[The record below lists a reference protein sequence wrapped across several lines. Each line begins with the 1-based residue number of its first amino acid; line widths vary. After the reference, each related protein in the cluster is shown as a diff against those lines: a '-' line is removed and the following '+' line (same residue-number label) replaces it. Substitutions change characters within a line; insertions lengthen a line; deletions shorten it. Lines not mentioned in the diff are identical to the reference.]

1 MSRERFVELM
11 GEAVIGL
18 PRDLKSAL
26 RIVEDPE
33 VDDES
38 RIALAGAL
46 LHVISMET
54 AIPGVRGVLQHVGS
68 VIVLR
73 LTLEDAVKRSPEP
86 MGAHTAEFFPNLEEE
101 LQVARAFL
109 GEGISLLE
117 AVVTSLPAMNH
128 QGHEPK
134 ECVTDVDDSK
144 WLYDTVHVTLV
155 TKLEIDEDD
164 VAREIK
170 GADHIRK
177 SLLARAKKA

>member
-54 AIPGVRGVLQHVGS
+54 SIPGVRGVLQHVGS

-73 LTLEDAVKRSPEP
+73 LTVEDAMERSPEK
-86 MGAHTAEFFPNLEEE
+86 MAGHTSLFPSLEEE
-101 LQVARAFL
+101 LEVTRAFL
-109 GEGISLLE
+109 GEGLSLLE
-117 AVVTSLPAMNH
+117 AVVKSLPAMNH

-134 ECVTDVDDSK
+134 ECVMDVDSSK